1 MLHTVIA
8 VEYANIQ
15 NGHLG
20 KMAISKRL
28 KKGSG
33 EFFIFPF
40 LSDGHLQRVASA
52 CMKICFVP
60 TLLLEKS
67 NVKFLKGENKMKELL
82 NQINT
87 WTAQKKQMAL
97 ARVIQTWGSS
107 PRPVGSSML
116 ITADMEMAGSVSGG
130 CVEGAVLKESRSIF
144 GSSQGK
150 RLSYGVTDDDAWAV
164 GLSCG
169 GKIQVYLQPWGS
181 SSQSPQGNV
190 FTKLVQLLAEN
201 KSCVLVTVLSDHENK
216 NTWIK

>member
-1 MLHTVIA
+1 M
-8 VEYANIQ
+8 
-15 NGHLG
+15 
-20 KMAISKRL
+20 
-28 KKGSG
+28 
-33 EFFIFPF
+33 
-40 LSDGHLQRVASA
+40 
-52 CMKICFVP
+52 
-60 TLLLEKS
+60 
-67 NVKFLKGENKMKELL
+67 MKELL
-82 NQINT
+82 IQINT
-87 WTAQKKQMAL
+87 WTAQKKPMAL